1 MNESSSQ
8 KVADAWKAWMHFL
21 LTDFPSL
28 GTFIT
33 KDYEKADLKKSK
45 KEVRKADLKKSKKE
59 VSSHS
64 MILQFQMNEF
74 VCR

>member
-45 KEVRKADLKKSKKE
+45 KEV
-59 VSSHS
+59 SSHS